1 MTVCAH
7 MCLCLCICGGTLFVR
22 IKVLYLI
29 VCLLDI
35 KVATSRFSIVIW
47 VVS

>member
-1 MTVCAH
+1 MHACVYVYVLVH
-7 MCLCLCICGGTLFVR
+7 LFVR

-35 KVATSRFSIVIW
+35 KVATSRFSIAIW